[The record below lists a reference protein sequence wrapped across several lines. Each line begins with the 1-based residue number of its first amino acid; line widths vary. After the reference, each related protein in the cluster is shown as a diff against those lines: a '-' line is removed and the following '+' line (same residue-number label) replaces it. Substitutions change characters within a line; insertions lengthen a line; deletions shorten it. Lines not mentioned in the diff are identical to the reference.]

1 MQKKVY
7 VKPVV
12 LAVTKNGSNFSNSC
26 RMSGMCT
33 VWAKTA

>member
-7 VKPVV
+7 VKPVI
-12 LAVTKNGSNFSNSC
+12 LAATKNGSNFSSSC
-26 RMSGMCT
+26 RQHGMCD